1 MPPRRLPCAV
11 RVLFPL
17 AVLAACRGSAGVDG
31 EATGTVELTETDIA
45 APVPARVRGVRVEE
59 GDVVHVGD
67 TLAILEQT
75 SLPADLDQRRARV
88 SAAEAELRDLVAGSR
103 ASEIGRAEAELAAA
117 EAEATRTADDARRY
131 AELLKSGAASP
142 AQAQSFETAARVAA
156 GRRDAAR
163 AGLQQL
169 REGTRPERIRAARAN
184 VAAAR
189 AQLAAG
195 EALATDLV
203 LVAPNDGVVL
213 GRYAEPGELLGAGVP
228 IVALGEPHKLWVR
241 VYVGP
246 ALLTQLR
253 VDQPVRATVDGVAGL
268 EFRGKIVQLA
278 PRSEFT
284 PRVALTEKERADLL
298 FGVKIALEDS
308 SGALKAGL
316 PVRVRFDRGA
326 AP

>member
-1 MPPRRLPCAV
+1 MRSTRAV
-11 RVLFPL
+11 RLWITV
-17 AVLAACRGSAGVDG
+17 AALAACNGSGDDAS

-45 APVPARVRGVRVEE
+45 APVSARLRRIKVEE
-59 GDVVHVGD
+59 GDVVRGGD

-75 SLPADLDQRRARV
+75 TLPADLEQRRARLN
-88 SAAEAELRDLVAGSR
+88 AAEAELRDLVAGSR
-103 ASEIGRAEAELAAA
+103 ASDIDRAEAELAAA
-117 EAEATRTADDARRY
+117 EAEATRTTDDARRY

-163 AGLQQL
+163 ATLQQL

-189 AQLAAG
+189 AQLQAG

-203 LVAPNDGVVL
+203 LLAPAAGVVL
-213 GRYAEPGELLGAGVP
+213 GRYAEAGELLGAGVP
-228 IVALGEPHKLWVR
+228 VVSLGDPRRLWVR
-241 VYVGP
+241 VYVGT
-246 ALLTQLR
+246 ALLTRLR
-253 VDQPVRATVDGVAGL
+253 VDQRVRATIDGVAGQ
-268 EFRGKIVQLA
+268 EFTGKIVQIA

-298 FGVKIALEDS
+298 FAVKVALDDTT
-308 SGALKAGL
+308 GALKAGL
-316 PVRVRFDRGA
+316 PVRVRFDRETA
-326 AP
+326 E